1 MTQIVSY
8 LSFYGNCREAMSFY
22 RDCLGGE
29 LRIQTV
35 GEVETDLEMPESM
48 ADMVLQATLSKGQLV
63 LMGSDLVEST
73 VQGTGA
79 RVSLM
84 LQCGNEAE
92 LRQYFQA
99 LSAGGT
105 VAQALQ
111 TNHWGALSGLL
122 TDRFG
127 VTWQLYWVGNVEKP
141 LPEKLSAPARRAL
154 AGAGVQVLGDLA
166 GFTEQTISALHG
178 MGPNAMQQLNLA
190 MDQAGINWVK

>member
-48 ADMVLQATLSKGQLV
+48 ADMVLQATLSKGQLI
-63 LMGSDLVEST
+63 LMGSDMVESR

-84 LQCGNEAE
+84 LQCSNEAE
-92 LRQYFQA
+92 LRQYFQT
-99 LSAGGT
+99 LSTGGT
-105 VAQALQ
+105 IAQALQ
-111 TNHWGALSGLL
+111 TNHWGALSGLV
-122 TDRFG
+122 TDRYG
-127 VTWQLYWVGNVEKP
+127 VTWQLYWAGNAQRP

-154 AGAGVQVLGDLA
+154 AGAGIQGLGDLA
-166 GFTEQTISALHG
+166 GFTQKAVAALHG

>member
-8 LSFYGNCREAMSFY
+8 LSFNGNCREAMSFY

-29 LRIQTV
+29 LRMQTV
-35 GEVETDLEMPESM
+35 GEIETDLEMPKNM
-48 ADMVLQATLSKGQLV
+48 ADTVLQATLSKGQLV

-79 RVSLM
+79 RISLM
-84 LQCGNEAE
+84 LQCSNEAE

-105 VAQALQ
+105 ITQSLQ

-127 VTWQLYWVGNVEKP
+127 IAWQLYWAGHAQRP
-141 LPEKLSAPARRAL
+141 LPEKLAAPARRAL
-154 AGAGVQVLGDLA
+154 AGAGIHVLGDLA
-166 GFTEQTISALHG
+166 GFSQKAVAALHG